1 MILLL
6 YILAICIAFV
16 CIIFCIFYILYRW
29 YSFKPDIKINPN
41 DYYVTYKEYVSQKY
55 KANYLKQTRFI
66 QNYPEESNITI
77 NIMNNDVGDSSDESS
92 SSSSSSDESSSSSS
106 DESSV

>member
-1 MILLL
+1 MYVLYFVYFIYYIGGIL
-6 YILAICIAFV
+6 
-16 CIIFCIFYILYRW
+16 
-29 YSFKPDIKINPN
+29 SKPDIKINPN

-66 QNYPEESNITI
+66 QNYPDESNITI

-92 SSSSSSDESSSSSS
+92 SSSSS